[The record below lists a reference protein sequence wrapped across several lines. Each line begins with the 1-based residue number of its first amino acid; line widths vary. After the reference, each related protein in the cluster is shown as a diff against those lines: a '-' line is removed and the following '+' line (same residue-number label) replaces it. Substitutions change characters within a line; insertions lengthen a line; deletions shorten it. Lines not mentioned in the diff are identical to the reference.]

1 MAERAYVD
9 RRRFLQNAGLT
20 ALLGLGSGSGI
31 VGQSHAPSSAS
42 SSGRYD
48 FDEIYNRFG
57 TDSSKFDRPNRL
69 FGKGSVEVGMGI
81 ADMDFRA
88 APAVTRALQQR
99 LQHENWGYLDIP
111 MSFNEAIASWHRRRH
126 GLSLK
131 PDRIELAVGMHPALL
146 AAMKAFNP
154 GGGKVLMLTPI
165 YNGFYSDLR
174 RLQLPAAES
183 PLRLV
188 DGRYTIDFDDFERRI
203 GPDTH
208 TFLLCNPHNPTGNV
222 WSAEDLMR
230 LGQICLHRRVVVF
243 ADEVHCD
250 FVTAGQK
257 FTPFATLPD
266 RAVVDNSVT
275 FNSASKSFCLAAHK
289 ISWFHSTNDDYMA
302 RIAAHHYAEKN
313 TLGIVAHRAAYQDGE
328 DWLNQCVEYID
339 GTHTMVAD
347 FIRRKIP
354 LIKHVKPQGTYLCW
368 LDVSGLIDRID
379 ARAKA
384 EAASKTENRKVT
396 PEQIV
401 QRFLVSAARVFVI
414 PGSEFGLGGSNHM
427 RMNIAT
433 SRKLVELALTNIAQA
448 LDNA

>member
-1 MAERAYVD
+1 
-9 RRRFLQNAGLT
+9 
-20 ALLGLGSGSGI
+20 
-31 VGQSHAPSSAS
+31 
-42 SSGRYD
+42 
-48 FDEIYNRFG
+48 
-57 TDSSKFDRPNRL
+57 
-69 FGKGSVEVGMGI
+69 
-81 ADMDFRA
+81 
-88 APAVTRALQQR
+88 
-99 LQHENWGYLDIP
+99 
-111 MSFNEAIASWHRRRH
+111 
-126 GLSLK
+126 
-131 PDRIELAVGMHPALL
+131 
-146 AAMKAFNP
+146 
-154 GGGKVLMLTPI
+154 
-165 YNGFYSDLR
+165 
-174 RLQLPAAES
+174 
-183 PLRLV
+183 
-188 DGRYTIDFDDFERRI
+188 
-203 GPDTH
+203 
-208 TFLLCNPHNPTGNV
+208 
-222 WSAEDLMR
+222 
-230 LGQICLHRRVVVF
+230 
-243 ADEVHCD
+243 
-250 FVTAGQK
+250 
-257 FTPFATLPD
+257 
-266 RAVVDNSVT
+266 VDNSVT